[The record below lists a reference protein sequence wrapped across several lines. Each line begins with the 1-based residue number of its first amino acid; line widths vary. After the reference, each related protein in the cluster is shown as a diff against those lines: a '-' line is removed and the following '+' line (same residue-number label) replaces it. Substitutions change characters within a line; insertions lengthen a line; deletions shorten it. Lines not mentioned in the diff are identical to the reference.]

1 MTTQVY
7 LIVYVLMFMSA
18 VKLRRDQPDR
28 PRGYRVPA
36 LTLLCVMGFL
46 STIVAFFIGFVPPS
60 QYHSVSTLVYVLI
73 IAGGVG
79 IVGPGIPMLL
89 DRFKKPNWKTLSP
102 VLG

>member
-1 MTTQVY
+1 
-7 LIVYVLMFMSA
+7 MFMTA

-36 LTLLCVMGFL
+36 LTLLCAMGFL

-79 IVGPGIPMLL
+79 IAGPGIPMLL
-89 DRFKKPNWKTLSP
+89 NKFKKPNWKTFESST
-102 VLG
+102 GTKAFESTTQIEA